1 MGPTTYALCQKSLI
15 GPAMWIAGLCSFP
28 PLVSHI
34 ALPMNTGGEFVVES
48 FTVPVDKNYQ
58 FILQFEFAST
68 DARLQDTIVGK
79 SYSAEC
85 DKEHN
90 SLAGKPEYGRPIPI
104 RIVVRSKTDR
114 SILIDK
120 QFTSLCL
127 LGHVDNR
134 KTRSVGW
141 VTLSRGEYTLEVTNI
156 SAQNDLNNVQTFIS
170 LVPGGGK

>member
-28 PLVSHI
+28 PLVSHL
-34 ALPMNTGGEFVVES
+34 ALPMNLGGESVTTS
-48 FTVPVDKNYQ
+48 FTVPVEKNYQ
-58 FILQFEFAST
+58 FILHFEFAST
-68 DARLQDTIVGK
+68 DARLQDAIVGR

-85 DKEHN
+85 DNEPN
-90 SLAGKPEYGRPIPI
+90 SLVDKPEYGRPIPI
-104 RIVVRSKTDR
+104 RVVVRRAKDR
-114 SILIDK
+114 LILVDK

-141 VTLSRGEYTLEVTNI
+141 VALPRGEYTAEVTNVA
-156 SAQNDLNNVQTFIS
+156 AQKDLTNTKTFIS